1 MMTLPDGEI
10 WKKKYQHFEEE
21 NYMSNER
28 LYQLIEN
35 TLDWASEVSEQL
47 LNDLIKASG
56 ITNEELNELGFN
68 ATKEEV

>member
-1 MMTLPDGEI
+1 MIITV
-10 WKKKYQHFEEE
+10 KEE

-28 LYQLIEN
+28 LYQLMEN

-56 ITNEELNELGFN
+56 ITDEELNELGFN
-68 ATKEEV
+68 TVKEVC